1 MDLASGSKLAPM
13 SWTFAF
19 ADGNPC
25 PPPYPFFR
33 LEPPPVTREVPRYL
47 KLVYSS
53 GFMSGTPVS
62 YPDWHALV
70 GNAPRHGGHGLPLGW
85 LLMRRAM
92 VYGGGQFVRHDGRYQ
107 THLAWGYPLM
117 GSQTHTSSS
126 LSAGERTQRTV
137 SLLTTFSSA
146 FQSEEPPTI

>member
-1 MDLASGSKLAPM
+1 MDLASGAKLAPM

-33 LEPPPVTREVPRYL
+33 LEPPPVTKDAPRYV

-53 GFMSGTPVS
+53 GFMSGTLVS

-92 VYGGGQFVRHDGRYQ
+92 VYGSGLARHDGR
-107 THLAWGYPLM
+107 LPLM
-117 GSQTHTSSS
+117 GYHTSSS
-126 LSAGERTQRTV
+126 LSAGAKTQRTV

-146 FQSEEPPTI
+146 FQSEEPPTT